1 MAISLTRKNPLE
13 DEQVIKLAQE
23 KAALEASK
31 PADWSGGTYG
41 QSLKDTLNKINNREK
56 FTYDLNADMLYNQY
70 KDQYINAGKLAM
82 ADTMGQAAAL
92 TGGYGNS
99 YAATVGNQAYQSYLQ
114 QLNNKVPELYQLAY
128 NRYNQEGQDLKDKYS
143 LYGDMYN
150 REYAEN
156 QDAYNKWNADRS
168 RADSLYAAALDYA
181 TNEANTAYN
190 NAYNLA
196 QYNEQMAYQKERDAI
211 ADEQW
216 NKNYA
221 LQQQSA
227 AASRAASNQSA
238 KIAELQGQLG
248 YYQALAELGG
258 GIEYKQVTR
267 GNRGNTGNGS
277 YYTALGKSFNTRKEA
292 EDAVA
297 KYLDK
302 LNLSNEQI
310 LDIYAKL
317 GIGTK

>member
-13 DEQVIKLAQE
+13 DEQVIKLAKE

-41 QSLKDTLNKINNREK
+41 QSLKDTLDKINNREK

-128 NRYNQEGQDLKDKYS
+128 NRYQQEGQDLKDQYS

-168 RADSLYAAALDYA
+168 RADTLYQAALDYA
-181 TNEANTAYN
+181 TNESNTAYN

-211 ADEQW
+211 ADKQW
-216 NKNYA
+216 QMNYD
-221 LQQQSA
+221 LSRRSGGSGGSSA
-227 AASRAASNQSA
+227 SAQNQA
-238 KIAELQGQLG
+238 N
-248 YYQALAELGG
+248 YYQALYEIGD
-258 GIEYKQVTR
+258 GITAVTR
-267 GNRGNTGNGS
+267 GKRGNTGNGGYSVLGQTYSS
-277 YYTALGKSFNTRKEA
+277 YAKAEKALT
-292 EDAVA
+292 D
-297 KYLDK
+297 YLDK
-302 LNLSNEQI
+302 MNLTDAQKEYI
-310 LDIYAKL
+310 LTSIIK
-317 GIGTK
+317 